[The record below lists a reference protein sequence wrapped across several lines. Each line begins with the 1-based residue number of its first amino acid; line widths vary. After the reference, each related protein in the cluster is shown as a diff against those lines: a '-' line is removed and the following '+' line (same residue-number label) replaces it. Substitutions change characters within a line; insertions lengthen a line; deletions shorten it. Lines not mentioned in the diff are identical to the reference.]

1 MILETKANP
10 IPKKFVSYNVNGIRA
25 AINRGFTD
33 WLVAVNADVIG
44 LQEVKCLENQ
54 LDMAIFRD
62 LGYHV
67 YWNPAVKKGY
77 SGVAILSKV
86 KPDHIEYGM
95 GLNHYDDE
103 GRMIRAD
110 FGGISFLNTYFPSGT
125 SGDIRQLFKYRFLDD
140 VYGYTQD
147 LRTEH
152 PSLIMSGDFNICH
165 RPIDI
170 HNPVSNKN
178 SSGFLPEE
186 RAWME
191 KFTRTG
197 FDDSFRLL
205 NPNPHH
211 YTWWSYRANARKN
224 NKGWRIDYHMTTLP
238 LRAQIKRSLILPDAV
253 HSDHCPI
260 LLELK

>member
-140 VYGYTQD
+140 VY
-147 LRTEH
+147 RSEEH
-152 PSLIMSGDFNICH
+152 TSELQSRENLVC
-165 RPIDI
+165 
-170 HNPVSNKN
+170 
-178 SSGFLPEE
+178 
-186 RAWME
+186 
-191 KFTRTG
+191 
-197 FDDSFRLL
+197 RLL
-205 NPNPHH
+205 LEKKKTLSRLSPGKQA
-211 YTWWSYRANARKN
+211 T
-224 NKGWRIDYHMTTLP
+224 MT
-238 LRAQIKRSLILPDAV
+238 KRPRLCSPRRTAGSPSRNLA
-253 HSDHCPI
+253 
-260 LLELK
+260 LE